1 MSEIYKPREPFSMI
15 AFLDKLLNKC
25 DNLKNFPLPIRSEAC
40 ERVNH
45 RLHEINQAAALAKQ
59 GDRREFD
66 KIRTQFAIA
75 LAQLE
80 DLGE

>member
-1 MSEIYKPREPFSMI
+1 MSEIYKPREPFCM
-15 AFLDKLLNKC
+15 ATFLDKLLNKC
-25 DNLKNFPLPIRSEAC
+25 DDLNNFPLPIRSEAC

-45 RLHEINQAAALAKQ
+45 QIHKINQAAELAKQ
-59 GDRREFD
+59 GDPTEFD

-75 LAQLE
+75 LAHLE